1 VCYRFKNDDEY
12 LMLSHECITNF
23 KLAAENVS
31 QPAKLF
37 SHAHEDIM
45 MTKPAGIIINSNE
58 FFTHVTGIVRSKFA
72 VFSPMDWPFKCP
84 VIVECP

>member
-1 VCYRFKNDDEY
+1 MCVTDFKNDDEY

-45 MTKPAGIIINSNE
+45 MTKPAGIIINSNK
-58 FFTHVTGIVRSKFA
+58 FFTHVTGIVEKNRSLKICGF
-72 VFSPMDWPFKCP
+72 
-84 VIVECP
+84 